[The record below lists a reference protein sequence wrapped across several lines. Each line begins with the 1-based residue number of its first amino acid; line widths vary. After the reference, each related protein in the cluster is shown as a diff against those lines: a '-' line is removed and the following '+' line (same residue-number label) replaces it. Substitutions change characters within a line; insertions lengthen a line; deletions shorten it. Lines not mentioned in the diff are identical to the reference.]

1 MTQVE
6 SATPIFLHV
15 LLMIRSK
22 NIQRVLKFTFLR
34 ERGRGGGGRYNTG
47 SLVTCNKQFSLVVG
61 QGKAFIIALYVGTEK
76 VLWPFAPFSQ
86 LQQSC
91 VEKVK
96 MYQSI

>member
-22 NIQRVLKFTFLR
+22 IYIS
-34 ERGRGGGGRYNTG
+34 ERKGKGGGGRYNTG